1 MYETELYGCKVG
13 MDGGELVTNGPA
25 RAKVKP
31 GVKDSDKEGSRKP
44 LSRDNNAWTGLE
56 QETEVWLRTY

>member
-1 MYETELYGCKVG
+1 MQACVKECTR
-13 MDGGELVTNGPA
+13 
-25 RAKVKP
+25 RAVNSESYKGFKP

-44 LSRDNNAWTGLE
+44 LSRDNSAWTGLE